1 MWQNQVH
8 PGLLDVHCIV
18 DSPDVVLG
26 SQADSQVIPRNVL
39 ERAQGFAIFTVAK
52 AGFLFSARAGSGIV
66 IARLEDGSKST

>member
-1 MWQNQVH
+1 
-8 PGLLDVHCIV
+8 
-18 DSPDVVLG
+18 VVLG